1 VTALQDQV
9 YRLTATGQNGCTA
22 ADTVSVKILKT
33 VRIPN
38 VFSPNGDG
46 VNDRWNIENMA
57 DYPGCTLQV
66 FNRYGQLVYTVAGY
80 NTPWD
85 GKVSGKDLPVG
96 VYYYIINLKN
106 GFKPINGSITIIR

>member
-1 VTALQDQV
+1 MTALQDQV

-22 ADTVSVKILKT
+22 TDTVSVKILKT
-33 VRIPN
+33 VKIPN

-57 DYPGCTLQV
+57 VYTGCTLQV
-66 FNRYGQLVYTVAGY
+66 FNRYGQLVYSVAGY

-85 GKVSGKDLPVG
+85 GKVNGRDLPVG
-96 VYYYIINLKN
+96 VYYYVINLKN